1 MTTVTP
7 GCYQRKRRTA
17 WSGCGL
23 GDGRSVG
30 RFVCC
35 AACVL
40 SSCDISGRCVSTTH
54 QHTLVARGGL
64 GLARNTHRHTY
75 THYTHYTHTHTHTHA
90 HTHTGTHTHTHNTHA
105 HTHHTPHTHT
115 HTQYTH
121 SNRVLPGCSR
131 GTPRVRMSAPQ
142 VPLPRIRPALPWV
155 RPRPSRAARADLTP
169 TRPTRQRP
177 SSTPQVRARSVVRQ
191 FIRGQRR
198 GVGRAV

>member
-1 MTTVTP
+1 MRAPTCRSDRSAPQSTSPSLAPHHAPPTNAPSPAASWVPDLSLRPCRRQPPAAAVYIVMTTVKP

-40 SSCDISGRCVSTTH
+40 SSCDIGGRCVSTTH

-75 THYTHYTHTHTHTHA
+75 THYTHYTHTGTHN
-90 HTHTGTHTHTHNTHA
+90 THTHTHTH
-105 HTHHTPHTHT
+105 TTHT
-115 HTQYTH
+115 HDTH
-121 SNRVLPGCSR
+121 LW
-131 GTPRVRMSAPQ
+131 
-142 VPLPRIRPALPWV
+142 AL
-155 RPRPSRAARADLTP
+155 
-169 TRPTRQRP
+169 
-177 SSTPQVRARSVVRQ
+177 
-191 FIRGQRR
+191 
-198 GVGRAV
+198 

>member
-1 MTTVTP
+1 MTTVKP

-75 THYTHYTHTHTHTHA
+75 THYTHCTHTHA
-90 HTHTGTHTHTHNTHA
+90 HTHTRTHAHAHTHNTHQPG
-105 HTHHTPHTHT
+105 TPG
-115 HTQYTH
+115 
-121 SNRVLPGCSR
+121 VLPGCSQGTHGVRRRYLCTASDPRYR
-131 GTPRVRMSAPQ
+131 GCGRAQAERPEPTALLTASAPRVPLKFAR
-142 VPLPRIRPALPWV
+142 VP
-155 RPRPSRAARADLTP
+155 SCGN
-169 TRPTRQRP
+169 
-177 SSTPQVRARSVVRQ
+177 RSVVSAEVWE
-191 FIRGQRR
+191 GPCDP
-198 GVGRAV
+198 